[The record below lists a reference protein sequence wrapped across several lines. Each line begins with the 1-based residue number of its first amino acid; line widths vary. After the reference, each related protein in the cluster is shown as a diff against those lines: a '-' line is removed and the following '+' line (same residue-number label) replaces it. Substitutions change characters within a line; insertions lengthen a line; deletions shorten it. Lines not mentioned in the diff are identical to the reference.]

1 MMHASSSRKPQKRRE
16 KKTRKTDNHYAMF
29 GNTAHFRVLSVLH
42 TISSSKQIPVQK
54 GRRRGKEEWKEGILF
69 SSFSCSI
76 SPGKTQIDPQIR

>member
-16 KKTRKTDNHYAMF
+16 KKTRKTDNHYYAMF

-54 GRRRGKEEWKEGILF
+54 KKGKRRMERRDPIFFLF
-69 SSFSCSI
+69 MLNFLR
-76 SPGKTQIDPQIR
+76 KDTN

>member
-1 MMHASSSRKPQKRRE
+1 MHQHHHLENHKRGE